1 MEHMELQEKIVD
13 AIGEDVALYVF
24 DAIID
29 NNVQAPTEVR
39 LAAQKFFFG
48 CRRVVTNRL
57 YWDHLTGT
65 KRIV

>member
-29 NNVQAPTEVR
+29 NNVQASTEVR

-48 CRRVVTNRL
+48 CRRVVTNKL
-57 YWDHLTGT
+57 YWDLIRQR
-65 KRIV
+65 KNV